1 MSASQSVKQ
10 CSLQLVLNLLQNL
23 DIKSL
28 VKPGIRNSK
37 GVFLGMRISNLMNTN
52 FLIREDYFCFKIFM
66 KQNMLEV
73 VK

>member
-1 MSASQSVKQ
+1 MSVKW
-10 CSLQLVLNLLQNL
+10 CNLQLFLNLLQEL

-37 GVFLGMRISNLMNTN
+37 GFCFFLGLRISNLMNTN
-52 FLIREDYFCFKIFM
+52 FLISKDYFYFKISM
-66 KQNMLEV
+66 EQNMLKV